1 MTDTPVAVAPF
12 SHRTHPNARN
22 CAKEFRPSSRRRV
35 HPLTPTHSVIGHR
48 SSVVGRRSSVVGR
61 RSSVVGSRQSA
72 VGSRQSGLPACF
84 GIGTHLPRQRIPH
97 ATTIDCGKSMGTG
110 IVASTRRP
118 MAAIPAAA
126 DCQRT
131 GRHKRTSPCGRIRMS
146 SHGVHVILET
156 GGGSPHAST
165 TVMAGQDHRPC
176 PRSPARIAPGRGIN
190 DLRLPATRRN
200 HPGPAVR

>member
-1 MTDTPVAVAPF
+1 MTDTPAAVAPF

-22 CAKEFRPSSRRRV
+22 CAKEFRPSSRRGV
-35 HPLTPTHSVIGHR
+35 HPLTPTH
-48 SSVVGRRSSVVGR
+48 SVVGRRSSVVGR

-84 GIGTHLPRQRIPH
+84 GIGTHPSRQRMPH

-118 MAAIPAAA
+118 MAAIPALA

-131 GRHKRTSPCGRIRMS
+131 NRQT
-146 SHGVHVILET
+146 E
-156 GGGSPHAST
+156 
-165 TVMAGQDHRPC
+165 
-176 PRSPARIAPGRGIN
+176 N
-190 DLRLPATRRN
+190 DLALRQDPDAVTGSSRHPRNGRRQSTRLHYCHGRARPPAMSTLTGPDR
-200 HPGPAVR
+200 PGPRDQ